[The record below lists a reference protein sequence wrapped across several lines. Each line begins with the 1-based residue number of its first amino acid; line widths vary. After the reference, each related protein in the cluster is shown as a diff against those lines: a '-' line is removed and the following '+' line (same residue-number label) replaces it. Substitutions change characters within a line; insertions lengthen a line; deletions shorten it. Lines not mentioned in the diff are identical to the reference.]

1 MEFAFTEDQLHLMWR
16 TAPEPIL
23 AFDGDTAGVKAAH
36 RAAHMALPHLKAGYS
51 LRFAFLPSGEDPDSF
66 IAHNGAGAMTLLLDQ
81 AIPLSQLLW
90 RAETEGKDLSTPE
103 RRAGLEHSLKEI
115 VDRITDSKV
124 ADYYRRGFDQLVF
137 DSFKKRPQA
146 PGRGP
151 RNAAPARGGKYRG
164 DFKPR
169 PMPGTPEAVSPVLRD
184 NRLVRAVAAGAREAK
199 EREIGRMLVAEPD
212 LALRHAEV
220 LAELS
225 FQDTQLDSLRR
236 ELLNLAASGSG
247 LEKAGVQTH
256 FARKGM
262 ADLLVRFA
270 PRAPHPY
277 TVSQA
282 ASADPDVDLDNG
294 FLNAAKDL
302 RELAARPSGRVA

>member
-1 MEFAFTEDQLHLMWR
+1 
-16 TAPEPIL
+16 
-23 AFDGDTAGVKAAH
+23 
-36 RAAHMALPHLKAGYS
+36 
-51 LRFAFLPSGEDPDSF
+51 
-66 IAHNGAGAMTLLLDQ
+66 
-81 AIPLSQLLW
+81 
-90 RAETEGKDLSTPE
+90 
-103 RRAGLEHSLKEI
+103 
-115 VDRITDSKV
+115 
-124 ADYYRRGFDQLVF
+124 
-137 DSFKKRPQA
+137 
-146 PGRGP
+146 
-151 RNAAPARGGKYRG
+151 
-164 DFKPR
+164 
-169 PMPGTPEAVSPVLRD
+169 
-184 NRLVRAVAAGAREAK
+184 
-199 EREIGRMLVAEPD
+199 MLVAEPD

-220 LAELS
+220 LAELA
-225 FQDTQLDSLRR
+225 FQDPQLDSLRR

-277 TVSQA
+277 TVSQP

>member
-1 MEFAFTEDQLHLMWR
+1 MDVIALVRAGFAHAVAPLGTAFTEDQLHLMWR

-23 AFDGDTAGVKAAH
+23 AFDGDAAGLKAAH
-36 RAAHMALPHLKAGYS
+36 RAAHMALPHLKPGHS

-66 IAHNGAGAMTLLLDQ
+66 IAHNGAGAMTLLLD
-81 AIPLSQLLW
+81 
-90 RAETEGKDLSTPE
+90 STPE